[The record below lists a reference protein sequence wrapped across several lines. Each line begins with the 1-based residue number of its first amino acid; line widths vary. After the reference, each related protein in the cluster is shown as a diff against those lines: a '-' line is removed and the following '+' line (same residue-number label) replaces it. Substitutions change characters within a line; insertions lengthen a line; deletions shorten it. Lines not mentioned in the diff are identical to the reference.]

1 MVNFELSRSSRLYL
15 RSIRCLRGRET
26 ETRVLPECTSSA
38 SRTDL
43 GGPTRREGTRD
54 GIRDGSQRRIDDTRD
69 GIRDGIQRRI
79 DDTRDG
85 IRDGIQSRIR
95 MEEGRRDVKV
105 ETIRLE
111 GVGYLMR
118 GSIKRHQGRSGE
130 TVGGR
135 RIPEYAQS
143 GASPPPMRSPP
154 PAAHRV
160 TATPCACRPPTGR
173 PRPRAR
179 PPQSSSPDERGNQ
192 L

>member
-54 GIRDGSQRRIDDTRD
+54 GIRDG
-69 GIRDGIQRRI
+69 IQR
-79 DDTRDG
+79 
-85 IRDGIQSRIR
+85 RIR

-118 GSIKRHQGRSGE
+118 GSIKRHQGRDHS
-130 TVGGR
+130 VGGR
-135 RIPEYAQS
+135 RIP
-143 GASPPPMRSPP
+143 
-154 PAAHRV
+154 
-160 TATPCACRPPTGR
+160 
-173 PRPRAR
+173 
-179 PPQSSSPDERGNQ
+179 DERVYQASSREIGRDGWRASDT
-192 L
+192 